1 MTLLRISPA
10 IRVSLGLVLLTI
22 SILLIGDMFGFIPKQ
37 EQIIAEKREKI
48 AESLAIQVSAAAY
61 AGEIKTLQAT
71 LDGIV
76 KRNDEILSAALRRIN
91 GRLVVQAG
99 DHRQLWLNDT
109 EQPATTHVKINLFK
123 DKSPWGQFELVFA
136 PPVSLGASD
145 LLGSPLLKLLLF
157 AAVSGFFG
165 YLLFIKKSLRELDPS
180 KVVPEH
186 VKATLDALAEGVIIL
201 DEHERVVLANSTF
214 TDRIDVPPGAL
225 IGRKVSSLNW
235 KAPQSSEV
243 SDKYPWVIAVE
254 QKEAQTGIPL
264 TYETRQGDTLAFMVN
279 SSPIM
284 DAKNNVR
291 GAMATFDDVT
301 QLEKKNNE
309 LNSALRML
317 RESRDKVQQQ
327 NEELEILATRDPLT
341 NCLNR
346 RSFFAGLEQAF
357 EQAKERGEELSVIM
371 CDIDH
376 FKLVNDNYGHATGD
390 DVIRDVAY
398 QISASLRSYDALG
411 RYGGEEFCAFLPR
424 TGILQ
429 ATALADRIRQQIER
443 SRGRVKTTT
452 SFGVTALKFGA
463 ATPAD
468 LINQADEALY
478 LSKQTGRNR
487 VTSFDKKEEIQQT
500 FSVQKEKQSKLER
513 ESRLLGLPDLSE
525 INSKI
530 KVELELA
537 QRHNMLA
544 AILLVSL
551 DRFKGILHTMG
562 KTVGEQLLASIEQRL
577 REALRRNDFIHQLD
591 NDKEAGSVQRINQEE
606 FMVVLTEL
614 KSIDEVKTIA
624 RRLMDIIAKPLT
636 LANNELLVTCSMG
649 VSVYPEHSEMAE
661 DLVNKAAIALFAASH
676 QGRNHLQ
683 FYTDELK
690 TAATEA
696 VTIESKLSH
705 AIERD
710 EFHLVYQP
718 RIDLHSGQITCFEAL
733 LRWENPELGS
743 VSPAMFIPLAE
754 DSGIIIDIGE
764 WVLRESCQQVMQWR
778 EQGHEDIRVSVNL
791 SPKQLLDEKLIN
803 KISKV
808 LAETKVQPDWL
819 ELEITETAIMENQK
833 VTTILLE
840 KLRGMGIHLSIDDF
854 GTGYSSLSYL
864 KHFPVDILKIDRDF
878 ISDIVDDHHDQMLVK
893 TISEIAHRFNLIVVA
908 EGVETHAQL
917 EQLRK
922 YNCDEIQGYI
932 FSKPVSPS
940 KASEMLQANPDES
953 LQSLSNIVM
962 PETFGEADEQ
972 GGMLFS
978 N

>member
-1 MTLLRISPA
+1 M
-10 IRVSLGLVLLTI
+10 LLTI

-48 AESLAIQVSAAAY
+48 AESLAIQVAAAAY
-61 AGEIKTLQAT
+61 AGELKTLQAT

-76 KRNDEILSAALRRIN
+76 KRNDEVLSVALRRIN
-91 GRLVVQAG
+91 GRLLVQAG
-99 DHRQLWLNDT
+99 DHRQLWLNDAA
-109 EQPATTHVKINLFK
+109 QPATTHIKVNLFR

-136 PPVSLGASD
+136 PPVSLSASD
-145 LLGSPLLKLLLF
+145 LFGSPLLKLLLF

-201 DEHERVVLANSTF
+201 DENERVVLANSTF
-214 TDRIDVPPGAL
+214 TDRIAMSPGAL
-225 IGRKVSSLNW
+225 LGRKASALNW
-235 KAPQSSEV
+235 QAPQTTETPE
-243 SDKYPWVIAVE
+243 KYPWVIAVE
-254 QKEAQTGIPL
+254 QKETQTGIPL
-264 TYETRQGDTLAFMVN
+264 TFETRQGETLAFMVN

-284 DAKNNVR
+284 DAKNNIR

-309 LNSALRML
+309 LNAALRML
-317 RESRDKVQQQ
+317 RASRDKVQQQ
-327 NEELEILATRDPLT
+327 NQELEVLATRDPLT

-346 RSFFAGLEQAF
+346 RAFFVGLEEAF
-357 EQAKERGEELSVIM
+357 MLAKERGEELSVIM

-390 DVIRDVAY
+390 DVIRQVAQ
-398 QISASLRSYDALG
+398 QISASLRSTDALG

-424 TGILQ
+424 MGILQ
-429 ATALADRIRQQIER
+429 ATALAERIRQQIEK
-443 SRGRVKTTT
+443 SGGRVKATT

-487 VTSFDKKEEIQQT
+487 VTSFDKKYEIEKIL
-500 FSVQKEKQSKLER
+500 SVQKEKQSKLER

-525 INSKI
+525 ANAKL
-530 KVELELA
+530 KAELELA
-537 QRHNMLA
+537 QKHNMLA
-544 AILLVSL
+544 AVLLVSL

-562 KTVGEQLLASIEQRL
+562 QVVGEQLLASIEQRL
-577 REALRRNDFIHQLD
+577 RETLRRHDFIHQL
-591 NDKEAGSVQRINQEE
+591 NSERGAGSVQRINQEE

-614 KSIDEVKTIA
+614 QSVDEVRTIA

-636 LANNELLVTCSMG
+636 LADSEVLVTCSMG
-649 VSVYPEHSEMAE
+649 VSVYPEHSDMAE
-661 DLVNKAAIALFAASH
+661 DLVNKAAIALFDASY
-676 QGRNHLQ
+676 QGRNYLQ

-696 VTIESKLSH
+696 VKIESKLSH

-718 RIDLHSGQITCFEAL
+718 RVDLQSGRITCFEAL

-743 VSPAMFIPLAE
+743 VSPVMFIPLAE
-754 DSGIIIDIGE
+754 DSGIIIEIGE
-764 WVLRESCQQVMQWR
+764 WVLRESCRQVKQWR
-778 EQGHEDIRVSVNL
+778 EQGYADIRVSVNL
-791 SPKQLLDEKLIN
+791 SPKQLLDEKLIR
-803 KISKV
+803 KITQV
-808 LAETKVQPDWL
+808 LADTQVQPDWL

-833 VTTILLE
+833 VTAVLLE
-840 KLRGMGIHLSIDDF
+840 KLKGMGIHLSIDDF

-878 ISDIVDDHHDQMLVK
+878 ISDIVADHHDQMLVK

-908 EGVETHAQL
+908 EGVETLAQL
-917 EQLRK
+917 EQLRQ
-922 YNCDEIQGYI
+922 YNCNEIQGYI
-932 FSKPVSPS
+932 FSKPVLPS
-940 KASEMLQANPDES
+940 KASEMLQTNPDES
-953 LQSLSNIVM
+953 LQSLTNIVM
-962 PETFGEADEQ
+962 PKQHDEADEQ
-972 GGMLFS
+972 TGMLFS